1 MVGGGSISRR
11 ALPMDLCADGWRAC
25 QMLYIEGCN
34 LNVVAAPAANNTSAV
49 GTITVTKVR
58 GLRGVCYRYVNP
70 RGS

>member
-1 MVGGGSISRR
+1 
-11 ALPMDLCADGWRAC
+11 MDLCADGWRAC

-58 GLRGVCYRYVNP
+58 GLRGVVIDM
-70 RGS
+70 